1 MTWPPCC
8 LCIVLSHDIGR
19 HVHEEEGLLFHL
31 MSSERLQC
39 SCYIVADL
47 GMSTSACLC
56 RPIMAVLYLFVSMGS
71 TFQVSP
77 ECSGFTPRSL
87 ITH

>member
-8 LCIVLSHDIGR
+8 LCIVLSQDTGCHIS
-19 HVHEEEGLLFHL
+19 EEEGLLFHL
-31 MSSERLQC
+31 ISSERLQR

-47 GMSTSACLC
+47 GMRTSACLC
-56 RPIMAVLYLFVSMGS
+56 RPIMAVLYLFASMGS

-77 ECSGFTPRSL
+77 ERNGSTPSSL